1 MLCHCCFA
9 LPHSHSQRLHSFWS
23 APRITNSGQVWFF
36 QHVQRICFILSANQF
51 FQTWLSA
58 CAEWQEVSESQ
69 TSGVGPCQRSQFLVL
84 TKRSPASGDENGF
97 ALVVLLWV
105 ALLLLLLVCPLPP
118 ASWFMVGLC
127 PVMYTYSPFRV
138 VTPLF
143 AFCPHSLAHCL
154 LCCQLAP
161 TLHLN
166 IA

>member
-1 MLCHCCFA
+1 MIAAGMCCAIAVLLCPI
-9 LPHSHSQRLHSFWS
+9 LI
-23 APRITNSGQVWFF
+23 PRGCIPFGQH
-36 QHVQRICFILSANQF
+36 QESRTLARSDQF
-51 FQTWLSA
+51 FQTWLSE

-69 TSGVGPCQRSQFLVL
+69 TSGVGLCQRLQFLAL
-84 TKRSPASGDENGF
+84 TKRSLASGYENGF

-127 PVMYTYSPFRV
+127 PVMYAYSPFRV

-161 TLHLN
+161 TLLLN